1 MPPQD
6 SSQARWFATEVQP
19 HQAMLR
25 AWLQSRFPPECDIDN
40 LVQEALVR
48 VCQAWARGEV
58 QSPKAFLFATAR
70 NLALDQ
76 VRRQK
81 IVPMISLVE
90 TDTQAVLEEGT
101 SIPDLVAHNQEL
113 EFLTEVIQSLPD
125 RCRQVFTLRKVYG
138 MSQQDIATQLGISE
152 HTVSAQLTIALH
164 KCTAHFA
171 RHRRERG
178 GRP

>member
-1 MPPQD
+1 LPPQNQN
-6 SSQARWFATEVQP
+6 QARWFAGEVQP
-19 HQAMLR
+19 HEAMLR
-25 AWLQSRFPPECDIDN
+25 AWLRSRFPPECDIDN
-40 LVQEALVR
+40 LVQEALMR
-48 VCQAWARGEV
+48 VCQAQERGEV
-58 QSPKAFLFATAR
+58 QSPKAFIFATAR

-76 VRRQK
+76 LRRHK

-90 TDTQAVLEEGT
+90 NEALSVMEEGA
-101 SIPDLVAHNQEL
+101 SVPDLVAHNQEL
-113 EFLTEVIQSLPD
+113 EFLTEAIQLLPD

-138 MSQQDIATQLGISE
+138 MSQRDIATQLGISE
-152 HTVSAQLTIALH
+152 HTVSAQLTIALR

>member
-1 MPPQD
+1 MSAKISFSCRGCAGAAPEIKNYSGKLHGHFSRSMHSDRRCGPGHSRPLPPQD

-48 VCQAWARGEV
+48 VCQAWQRGEV

-90 TDTQAVLEEGT
+90 TDTQAVLEEGA

-113 EFLTEVIQSLPD
+113 EF
-125 RCRQVFTLRKVYG
+125 
-138 MSQQDIATQLGISE
+138 
-152 HTVSAQLTIALH
+152 
-164 KCTAHFA
+164 
-171 RHRRERG
+171 
-178 GRP
+178 